1 MSCAGHP
8 GILRGRPD
16 ALAFPDRLPA
26 ARADL
31 LPALRNAHFGSGL
44 CESGE
49 DEEDSGVMR
58 PFALNVDTVAH
69 GVGHGLVFAMAG
81 IPRMEGLTTDYLAFH
96 ESASNRVAIV

>member
-1 MSCAGHP
+1 
-8 GILRGRPD
+8 
-16 ALAFPDRLPA
+16 
-26 ARADL
+26 
-31 LPALRNAHFGSGL
+31 
-44 CESGE
+44 
-49 DEEDSGVMR
+49 MR